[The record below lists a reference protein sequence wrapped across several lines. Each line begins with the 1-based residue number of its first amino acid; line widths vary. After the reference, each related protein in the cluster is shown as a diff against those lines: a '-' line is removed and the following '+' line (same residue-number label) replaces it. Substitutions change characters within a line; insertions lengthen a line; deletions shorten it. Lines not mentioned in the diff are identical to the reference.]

1 MTTFSLGNS
10 GFGMKAQKILIIED
24 DPDILE
30 FVSFNLRKEGYE
42 VFTAKDGVKGVQMC
56 TQVRPDLVL
65 LDVMMPRM
73 DGVEVCEL
81 IRANPTVS
89 NTIIAMLSARGED
102 YSQLAAFD
110 AGADAYITKPIRPK
124 LLVSKVKALL
134 RRVGDEPVSVA
145 RLERA
150 DLVIDLERYTVEIE
164 GETLTMPRKEFELLA
179 LLAKKPGKV
188 YDRDSIMKKVWGDD
202 VVVGDRTIDVHIRKI
217 REKIGDAK
225 IRTIKGVGYT
235 FEGEQ

>member
-1 MTTFSLGNS
+1 
-10 GFGMKAQKILIIED
+10 MKSQKILIIED

-42 VFTAKDGVKGVQMC
+42 VFVAKDGVKGVKMC
-56 TQVRPDLVL
+56 IQVQPDLVL

-81 IRANPTVS
+81 IRYNPTIS
-89 NTIIAMLSARGED
+89 NTIVAMLSARGED
-102 YSQLAAFD
+102 YSKLAAFD

-134 RRVGDEPVSVA
+134 RRAGDEPMKQS
-145 RLERA
+145 RLERNG
-150 DLVIDLERYTVEIE
+150 LVIDLERYTVEIH
-164 GETLTMPRKEFELLA
+164 GKTLSLPRKEFELLA

-188 YDRDSIMKKVWGDD
+188 YARETIMKKVWGDE

-217 REKIGDAK
+217 REKIGDLRV
-225 IRTIKGVGYT
+225 RTVKGVGYT
-235 FEGEQ
+235 FEGES

>member
-1 MTTFSLGNS
+1 
-10 GFGMKAQKILIIED
+10 MKSQKILIIED

-42 VFTAKDGVKGVQMC
+42 VFVAKDGVKGVQMC
-56 TQVRPDLVL
+56 IQVQPDLVL

-81 IRANPTVS
+81 IRSNPTIS
-89 NTIIAMLSARGED
+89 NTIVAMLSARGED

-124 LLVSKVKALL
+124 LLLSKVKALL
-134 RRVGDEPVSVA
+134 RRAGDEPMKQS
-145 RLERA
+145 RLERNG
-150 DLVIDLERYTVEIE
+150 LVIDLERYTVEIH
-164 GETLTMPRKEFELLA
+164 GKTLSLPRKEFELLA

-188 YDRDSIMKKVWGDD
+188 YARETIMKKVWGDE

-217 REKIGDAK
+217 REKIGDSRV
-225 IRTIKGVGYT
+225 RTVKGVGYT
-235 FEGEQ
+235 FEGES

>member
-1 MTTFSLGNS
+1 MCI
-10 GFGMKAQKILIIED
+10 Q
-24 DPDILE
+24 
-30 FVSFNLRKEGYE
+30 
-42 VFTAKDGVKGVQMC
+42 VQ
-56 TQVRPDLVL
+56 PDLVL

-81 IRANPTVS
+81 IRSNPTIS
-89 NTIIAMLSARGED
+89 NTIVAMLSARGED

-134 RRVGDEPVSVA
+134 RRAGDEPMKQS
-145 RLERA
+145 RLERNG
-150 DLVIDLERYTVEIE
+150 LVIDLERYTVEIH
-164 GETLTMPRKEFELLA
+164 GKTLSLPRKEFELLA

-188 YDRDSIMKKVWGDD
+188 YARETIMEKVWGDE

-217 REKIGDAK
+217 REKIGDSRV
-225 IRTIKGVGYT
+225 RTVKGVGYT
-235 FEGEQ
+235 FEGES

>member
-1 MTTFSLGNS
+1 
-10 GFGMKAQKILIIED
+10 MKSQKILIIED

-42 VFTAKDGVKGVQMC
+42 VFVAKDGVKGVQMC
-56 TQVRPDLVL
+56 IQVQPDLVL

-81 IRANPTVS
+81 ISSNPTIS
-89 NTIIAMLSARGED
+89 NTIVAMLSARGED

-134 RRVGDEPVSVA
+134 RRAGDEPMKQS
-145 RLERA
+145 RLERNG
-150 DLVIDLERYTVEIE
+150 LVIDLERYTVEIH
-164 GETLTMPRKEFELLA
+164 GKTLSLPRKEFELLA

-188 YDRDSIMKKVWGDD
+188 YARETIMKKVWGDE

-217 REKIGDAK
+217 REKIGDLRV
-225 IRTIKGVGYT
+225 RTVKGVGYT
-235 FEGEQ
+235 FEGES

>member
-1 MTTFSLGNS
+1 
-10 GFGMKAQKILIIED
+10 MKSQKILIIED

-42 VFTAKDGVKGVQMC
+42 VFVAKDGVKGVQMC
-56 TQVRPDLVL
+56 IQVQPDLVL

-73 DGVEVCEL
+73 DGVEVCER
-81 IRANPTVS
+81 IRSNPTIS
-89 NTIIAMLSARGED
+89 NTIVAMLSARGED

-134 RRVGDEPVSVA
+134 RRAGDEPMKQS
-145 RLERA
+145 RLERNG
-150 DLVIDLERYTVEIE
+150 LVIDLERYTVEIH
-164 GETLTMPRKEFELLA
+164 GKTLSLPRKEFELLA

-188 YDRDSIMKKVWGDD
+188 YARETIMKKVWGDE

-217 REKIGDAK
+217 REKIGDLRV
-225 IRTIKGVGYT
+225 RTVKGVGYT
-235 FEGEQ
+235 FEGES

>member
-1 MTTFSLGNS
+1 
-10 GFGMKAQKILIIED
+10 MKAYKILIIED

-30 FVSFNLRKEGYE
+30 FVSFNLIKEGFQ
-42 VFTAKDGVKGVQMC
+42 VFTAKDGVKGVQEC
-56 TQVRPDLVL
+56 VRVQPDLVL

-73 DGVEVCEL
+73 DGVEVCEI
-81 IRANPTVS
+81 IRSNPKVA

-102 YSQLAAFD
+102 YSQLAAYD

-134 RRVGDEPVSVA
+134 RRSGDEVLSTT
-145 RLERA
+145 RLDRGE
-150 DLVIDLERYTVEIE
+150 LVIDTERYTVEVK
-164 GETLTMPRKEFELLA
+164 GEALLFPRKEFELLA

-188 YDRDSIMKKVWGDD
+188 YARETIMKKVWGDD

-217 REKIGDAK
+217 REKIGEEK
-225 IRTIKGVGYT
+225 IRTVKGVGYT
-235 FEGEQ
+235 FEGEG

>member
-1 MTTFSLGNS
+1 
-10 GFGMKAQKILIIED
+10 MKSQKILIIED
-24 DPDILE
+24 DPYILE

-42 VFTAKDGVKGVQMC
+42 VFVAKDGVKGVQMC
-56 TQVRPDLVL
+56 IQVQPDLVL

-81 IRANPTVS
+81 IRSNPTIS
-89 NTIIAMLSARGED
+89 NTIVAMLSARGED

-110 AGADAYITKPIRPK
+110 AGADAYIPKPIRPK

-134 RRVGDEPVSVA
+134 RRAGDEPMKQS
-145 RLERA
+145 RLERNG
-150 DLVIDLERYTVEIE
+150 LVIDLERYTVEIH
-164 GETLTMPRKEFELLA
+164 GKTLSLPRKEFELLA

-188 YDRDSIMKKVWGDD
+188 YARETIMKKVWGDE

-217 REKIGDAK
+217 REKIGDLRV
-225 IRTIKGVGYT
+225 RTVKGVGYT
-235 FEGEQ
+235 FEGES

>member
-1 MTTFSLGNS
+1 MITFSLGNS
-10 GFGMKAQKILIIED
+10 RNGMKAQKILIIED

-30 FVSFNLRKEGYE
+30 FVSFNLRKEGFE
-42 VFTAKDGVKGVQMC
+42 VFTAKDGVKGVQTC
-56 TQVRPDLVL
+56 VQVRPDLVL

-81 IRANPTVS
+81 IRSNPSVS

-134 RRVGDEPVSVA
+134 RRVGDEPQSVA
-145 RLERA
+145 RLERS
-150 DLVIDLERYTVEIE
+150 DLVIDLERYTVEIQ
-164 GETLTMPRKEFELLA
+164 GETLTLPRKEFELLA

-188 YDRDSIMKKVWGDD
+188 YDRDTIMKKVWGDD

>member
-1 MTTFSLGNS
+1 
-10 GFGMKAQKILIIED
+10 MKAYKILIIED

-30 FVSFNLRKEGYE
+30 FVSFNLMKEGFQ
-42 VFTAKDGVKGVQMC
+42 VFTAKDGVKGVQEC
-56 TQVRPDLVL
+56 VRVQPDLVL

-73 DGVEVCEL
+73 DGVEVCEI
-81 IRANPTVS
+81 IRSNPKVA

-102 YSQLAAFD
+102 YSQLAAYD

-134 RRVGDEPVSVA
+134 RRSGDEVLSTT
-145 RLERA
+145 RLDRGE
-150 DLVIDLERYTVEIE
+150 LVIDTERYTVEVK
-164 GETLTMPRKEFELLA
+164 GEALLFPRKEFELLA

-188 YDRDSIMKKVWGDD
+188 YARDTIMKKVWGDD

-217 REKIGDAK
+217 REKIGEEK
-225 IRTIKGVGYT
+225 IRTVKGVGYT
-235 FEGEQ
+235 FEGEG

>member
-1 MTTFSLGNS
+1 
-10 GFGMKAQKILIIED
+10 MKSQKILIIED

-42 VFTAKDGVKGVQMC
+42 VFVAKDGVKGVQMC
-56 TQVRPDLVL
+56 IQVQPDLVL

-81 IRANPTVS
+81 IRSNPTIS
-89 NTIIAMLSARGED
+89 NTIVAMLSARGED

-134 RRVGDEPVSVA
+134 RRAGDEPMKQS
-145 RLERA
+145 RLERNG
-150 DLVIDLERYTVEIE
+150 LVIDLERYTVEIH
-164 GETLTMPRKEFELLA
+164 GKTLSLPRKEFELLA

-188 YDRDSIMKKVWGDD
+188 YARETIMKKVWGDE

-217 REKIGDAK
+217 REKIGDLRV
-225 IRTIKGVGYT
+225 RTVKGVGYT
-235 FEGEQ
+235 FEGES

>member
-1 MTTFSLGNS
+1 
-10 GFGMKAQKILIIED
+10 MKVFKILIIED

-30 FVSFNLRKEGYE
+30 FVSFNLIKEGFQ
-42 VFTAKDGVKGVQMC
+42 VFTAKDGVKGVQEC
-56 TQVRPDLVL
+56 VRVQPDLVL

-73 DGVEVCEL
+73 DGVEVCEI
-81 IRANPTVS
+81 IRSNPKVA

-102 YSQLAAFD
+102 YSQLAAYD

-134 RRVGDEPVSVA
+134 RRTGDEVLSTI
-145 RLERA
+145 RLDRG
-150 DLVIDLERYTVEIE
+150 DLVIDTERYTVEVK
-164 GETLTMPRKEFELLA
+164 GEALLFPRKEFELLA

-188 YDRDSIMKKVWGDD
+188 YARETIMKKVWGDE

-217 REKIGDAK
+217 REKIGEEK
-225 IRTIKGVGYT
+225 IRTVKGVGYT
-235 FEGEQ
+235 FEEEG

>member
-1 MTTFSLGNS
+1 
-10 GFGMKAQKILIIED
+10 MKSQKILIIED

-42 VFTAKDGVKGVQMC
+42 VFVAKDGVKGVQMC
-56 TQVRPDLVL
+56 IQVQPDLVL

-81 IRANPTVS
+81 IRSNPTIS
-89 NTIIAMLSARGED
+89 NTIVAMLSARGED

-134 RRVGDEPVSVA
+134 RRAGDEPMKQS
-145 RLERA
+145 RLERNG
-150 DLVIDLERYTVEIE
+150 LVIDLERYTVEIH
-164 GETLTMPRKEFELLA
+164 GKTLSLPRKEFELLA

-188 YDRDSIMKKVWGDD
+188 FARETIMKKVWGDE

-217 REKIGDAK
+217 REKIGDLRV
-225 IRTIKGVGYT
+225 RTVKGVGYT
-235 FEGEQ
+235 FEGES

>member
-1 MTTFSLGNS
+1 
-10 GFGMKAQKILIIED
+10 MKSQKILIIED

-42 VFTAKDGVKGVQMC
+42 VFVAKDGVKGVQMC
-56 TQVRPDLVL
+56 IQVHPDLVL

-81 IRANPTVS
+81 IRSNPTIS
-89 NTIIAMLSARGED
+89 NTIVAMLSARGED

-124 LLVSKVKALL
+124 LLLSKVKALL
-134 RRVGDEPVSVA
+134 RRAGDEPMKQS
-145 RLERA
+145 RLERNG
-150 DLVIDLERYTVEIE
+150 LVIYLERYTVEIH
-164 GETLTMPRKEFELLA
+164 GKTLSLPRKEFELLA

-188 YDRDSIMKKVWGDD
+188 YARETIMKKVWGDE

-217 REKIGDAK
+217 REKIGDSRV
-225 IRTIKGVGYT
+225 RTVKGVGYT
-235 FEGEQ
+235 FEGES

>member
-1 MTTFSLGNS
+1 
-10 GFGMKAQKILIIED
+10 MKSQKILIIED

-42 VFTAKDGVKGVQMC
+42 VFVAKDGVKGVQMC
-56 TQVRPDLVL
+56 IQVQPDLVL

-81 IRANPTVS
+81 IRSNPTIS
-89 NTIIAMLSARGED
+89 NTIVAMLSARGED

-134 RRVGDEPVSVA
+134 RRAGDEPMKQS
-145 RLERA
+145 RLERNG
-150 DLVIDLERYTVEIE
+150 LVIDLERYTVEIH
-164 GETLTMPRKEFELLA
+164 GKTLSLPRKEFELLA

-188 YDRDSIMKKVWGDD
+188 YARETIMKKVWGDE

-217 REKIGDAK
+217 REKIGDSRV
-225 IRTIKGVGYT
+225 RTVKGVGYT
-235 FEGEQ
+235 FEGES

>member
-1 MTTFSLGNS
+1 
-10 GFGMKAQKILIIED
+10 MKSQKILIIED

-42 VFTAKDGVKGVQMC
+42 VFVAKDGVKGVQMC
-56 TQVRPDLVL
+56 IQVQPDLVL

-81 IRANPTVS
+81 IRSNPTIS
-89 NTIIAMLSARGED
+89 NTIVAMLSARGED

-134 RRVGDEPVSVA
+134 RRAGDEPMNQS
-145 RLERA
+145 RLERNG
-150 DLVIDLERYTVEIE
+150 LVIDLERYTVEIH
-164 GETLTMPRKEFELLA
+164 GKTLSLPRKEFELLA

-188 YDRDSIMKKVWGDD
+188 YARETIMKKVWGDE

-217 REKIGDAK
+217 REKIGDSRV
-225 IRTIKGVGYT
+225 RTVKGVGYT
-235 FEGEQ
+235 FEGES

>member
-1 MTTFSLGNS
+1 
-10 GFGMKAQKILIIED
+10 MKAYKILIIED

-30 FVSFNLRKEGYE
+30 FVSFNLIKEGFQ
-42 VFTAKDGVKGVQMC
+42 VFTAKDGVKGVQEC
-56 TQVRPDLVL
+56 VRVQPDLVL

-73 DGVEVCEL
+73 DGVEVCEI
-81 IRANPTVS
+81 IRSNPKVA

-102 YSQLAAFD
+102 YSQLAAYD

-134 RRVGDEPVSVA
+134 RRSGDEVLSTT
-145 RLERA
+145 RLDRGE
-150 DLVIDLERYTVEIE
+150 LVIDTERYTVEVK
-164 GETLTMPRKEFELLA
+164 GEALLFPRKEFELLA

-188 YDRDSIMKKVWGDD
+188 YARDTIMKKVWGDD

-217 REKIGDAK
+217 REKIGEEK
-225 IRTIKGVGYT
+225 IRTVKGVGYT
-235 FEGEQ
+235 FEGEG

>member
-1 MTTFSLGNS
+1 
-10 GFGMKAQKILIIED
+10 MKSQKILIIED

-42 VFTAKDGVKGVQMC
+42 VFVAKDGVKGVQMC
-56 TQVRPDLVL
+56 IQVQPDLVL

-73 DGVEVCEL
+73 DGVEVCER
-81 IRANPTVS
+81 IRSNPTIS
-89 NTIIAMLSARGED
+89 NTIVAMLSARGED

-134 RRVGDEPVSVA
+134 RRAGDEPMKQS
-145 RLERA
+145 RLERNG
-150 DLVIDLERYTVEIE
+150 LVIDLERYTVEIH
-164 GETLTMPRKEFELLA
+164 GKTLSLPRKEFELLA

-188 YDRDSIMKKVWGDD
+188 YARETIMKKVWGDE

-217 REKIGDAK
+217 REKIGDSRV
-225 IRTIKGVGYT
+225 RTVKGVGYT
-235 FEGEQ
+235 FEGES

>member
-1 MTTFSLGNS
+1 
-10 GFGMKAQKILIIED
+10 
-24 DPDILE
+24 
-30 FVSFNLRKEGYE
+30 
-42 VFTAKDGVKGVQMC
+42 
-56 TQVRPDLVL
+56 
-65 LDVMMPRM
+65 M

-81 IRANPTVS
+81 IRSNPSVS

-134 RRVGDEPVSVA
+134 RRVGDEPQSVA
-145 RLERA
+145 RLERS
-150 DLVIDLERYTVEIE
+150 DLVIDLERYTVEIQ
-164 GETLTMPRKEFELLA
+164 GETLTLPRKEFELLA

-188 YDRDSIMKKVWGDD
+188 YDRDTIMKKVWGDD

>member
-1 MTTFSLGNS
+1 
-10 GFGMKAQKILIIED
+10 MKSQKILIIED

-42 VFTAKDGVKGVQMC
+42 VFVAKDGVKGVQMC
-56 TQVRPDLVL
+56 IQVQPDLVL

-81 IRANPTVS
+81 IRSNPTIS
-89 NTIIAMLSARGED
+89 NTIVAMLSARGED

-134 RRVGDEPVSVA
+134 RRAGDEPMKQS
-145 RLERA
+145 RLERNG
-150 DLVIDLERYTVEIE
+150 LVIDLERYTVEIH
-164 GETLTMPRKEFELLA
+164 GKTLSLPRKEFELLA

-188 YDRDSIMKKVWGDD
+188 YARETIMEKVWGDE

-217 REKIGDAK
+217 REKIGDSRV
-225 IRTIKGVGYT
+225 RTVKGVGYT
-235 FEGEQ
+235 FEGES

>member
-1 MTTFSLGNS
+1 
-10 GFGMKAQKILIIED
+10 MKSQKILIIED

-42 VFTAKDGVKGVQMC
+42 VFVAKDGVKGVQMC
-56 TQVRPDLVL
+56 IQVQPDLVL

-81 IRANPTVS
+81 IRSNPTIS
-89 NTIIAMLSARGED
+89 NTIVAMLSARGED

-134 RRVGDEPVSVA
+134 RRAGDEPMKQS
-145 RLERA
+145 RLERNG
-150 DLVIDLERYTVEIE
+150 LVIDLERYTVEIH
-164 GETLTMPRKEFELLA
+164 GKTLSLPRKEFELLA

-188 YDRDSIMKKVWGDD
+188 YARETIMEKVWGDE

-217 REKIGDAK
+217 REKIGDLRV
-225 IRTIKGVGYT
+225 RTVKGVGYT
-235 FEGEQ
+235 FEGES

>member
-1 MTTFSLGNS
+1 
-10 GFGMKAQKILIIED
+10 MKSQKILIIED

-42 VFTAKDGVKGVQMC
+42 VFVAKDGVKGVQMC
-56 TQVRPDLVL
+56 IQVQPDLVL
-65 LDVMMPRM
+65 LYVMMPRM
-73 DGVEVCEL
+73 DGVEVCER
-81 IRANPTVS
+81 IRSNPTIS
-89 NTIIAMLSARGED
+89 NTIVAMLSARGED

-134 RRVGDEPVSVA
+134 RRAGDEPMKQS
-145 RLERA
+145 RLERNG
-150 DLVIDLERYTVEIE
+150 LVIDLERYTVEIH
-164 GETLTMPRKEFELLA
+164 GKTLSLPRKEFELLA

-188 YDRDSIMKKVWGDD
+188 YARETIMKKVWGDE

-217 REKIGDAK
+217 REKIGDSRV
-225 IRTIKGVGYT
+225 RTVKGVGYT
-235 FEGEQ
+235 FEGES

>member
-1 MTTFSLGNS
+1 
-10 GFGMKAQKILIIED
+10 MKSQKILIIED

-42 VFTAKDGVKGVQMC
+42 VFVAKDGVKGVQMC
-56 TQVRPDLVL
+56 IQVQPDLVL

-81 IRANPTVS
+81 IRSNPTIS
-89 NTIIAMLSARGED
+89 NTIVAMLSARGED

-124 LLVSKVKALL
+124 LLLSKVKALL
-134 RRVGDEPVSVA
+134 RRAGDEPMKQS
-145 RLERA
+145 RLERNG
-150 DLVIDLERYTVEIE
+150 LVIDLERYTVEIH
-164 GETLTMPRKEFELLA
+164 GKTLSLPRKEFELLA

-188 YDRDSIMKKVWGDD
+188 YARETIMEKVWGDE

-217 REKIGDAK
+217 REKIGDSRV
-225 IRTIKGVGYT
+225 RTVKGVGYT
-235 FEGEQ
+235 FEGES